1 MMTVP
6 ITLVSI
12 APHQWPGL
20 LDALQ
25 DDLLI
30 SKNLAHPHLRKSVR
44 VVRAANFTLRDR
56 DHAKSLHFKSR
67 RIWLGIQL
75 PGSSKRKVLPETHEA
90 LQVWKDVLIGTPF
103 LHHMIPPTPMPL
115 HLSISGC
122 LCYCDRSRIRW
133 HPSCEWGGC
142 SLVCVHEHAEA
153 QQFFPWISDSMQ
165 KHINAWEL
173 LGQFSLAY
181 CLHHSFKG
189 GRSPIAVT
197 FACDNTSAEAAHLK
211 ALSTSAGMCQILEA
225 FFRFQRVHNIEVA
238 IQHIPGM
245 WNDEADALSR
255 GRSLL
260 CCPPEIYVAIPW
272 KWLCSSIPEHA
283 PSQAKI
289 PHTRYCH
296 AESKIVADLHVEH
309 RDAFGGFDPSVDVS
323 ILFGCPKPQF

>member
-30 SKNLAHPHLRKSVR
+30 SKNLAHPSLRKSVR

-115 HLSISGC
+115 QASADACATATEAGL
-122 LCYCDRSRIRW
+122 
-133 HPSCEWGGC
+133 GGI
-142 SLVCVHEHAEA
+142 LRVNGEVVAWFAFTIEHAEA
-153 QQFFPWISDSMQ
+153 QQFFPWISDF
-165 KHINAWEL
+165 NAETYQCLGTAGPIFFGL
-173 LGQFSLAY
+173 LLASL
-181 CLHHSFKG
+181 F
-189 GRSPIAVT
+189 
-197 FACDNTSAEAAHLK
+197 
-211 ALSTSAGMCQILEA
+211 
-225 FFRFQRVHNIEVA
+225 
-238 IQHIPGM
+238 
-245 WNDEADALSR
+245 
-255 GRSLL
+255 
-260 CCPPEIYVAIPW
+260 
-272 KWLCSSIPEHA
+272 
-283 PSQAKI
+283 
-289 PHTRYCH
+289 
-296 AESKIVADLHVEH
+296 
-309 RDAFGGFDPSVDVS
+309 
-323 ILFGCPKPQF
+323 